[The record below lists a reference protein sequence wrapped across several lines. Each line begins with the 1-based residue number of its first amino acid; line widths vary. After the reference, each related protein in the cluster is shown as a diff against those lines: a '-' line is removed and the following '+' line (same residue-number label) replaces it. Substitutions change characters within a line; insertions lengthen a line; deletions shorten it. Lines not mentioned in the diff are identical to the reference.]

1 MSSVYAVIQ
10 KNRTEIWED
19 DFSKRAHP
27 ITIYEPG
34 SIPKGVHHVLD
45 AVSSTYDVASI
56 QRANKTYQLIPSWLK
71 PNLEHGY
78 ERRIYQH
85 LKKFDQVYLVGSGL
99 GRWSGI
105 NSFMNYAT
113 DFHPQFVGHIQ
124 RQRRLRFTDFPH
136 PALFEIFREM
146 SRPLH

>member
-34 SIPKGVHHVLD
+34 SIPKGVHHGLD

-71 PNLEHGY
+71 PKLEHGY

-99 GRWSGI
+99 GRFS
-105 NSFMNYAT
+105 STVCRSYPTPAT
-113 DFHPQFVGHIQ
+113 IEVH
-124 RQRRLRFTDFPH
+124 RFSTPRFIRN
-136 PALFEIFREM
+136 L
-146 SRPLH
+146 